1 MDICRTLLEKI
12 DGQKPKIRSSVKVW
26 YVNDSKLWYLTD
38 EQAEGYLQASHS
50 DEYKSGMQDAE
61 TNLIERNLDQI
72 VDQLE
77 MQVKVIDLGC
87 GEALKTL
94 KILRE
99 TRQRGK
105 QVIFYPVD
113 ISPRILDLAIR
124 NAEEAGIET
133 YGLQEDFEQ
142 LDQLLSKTKQA
153 LQTFYFLGANFV
165 NFNSDSILSTL
176 KANMRS
182 NDVIYFS
189 AQTSDGRI
197 SDIVAG
203 YSTSEARNFAFQ
215 TIKQLGFGSDD
226 VSYNA
231 KFNEDTRGVETYF
244 TINRIPEKLRKSKL
258 STGDE
263 IIVTTSYKPTLKDF
277 TLVAE
282 KYFAGELLFNENRNY
297 VGFLGRIK

>member
-1 MDICRTLLEKI
+1 
-12 DGQKPKIRSSVKVW
+12 
-26 YVNDSKLWYLTD
+26 
-38 EQAEGYLQASHS
+38 
-50 DEYKSGMQDAE
+50 MQDAE

-142 LDQLLSKTKQA
+142 LDQLLSK
-153 LQTFYFLGANFV
+153 N
-165 NFNSDSILSTL
+165 
-176 KANMRS
+176 
-182 NDVIYFS
+182 
-189 AQTSDGRI
+189 
-197 SDIVAG
+197 
-203 YSTSEARNFAFQ
+203 
-215 TIKQLGFGSDD
+215 
-226 VSYNA
+226 
-231 KFNEDTRGVETYF
+231 
-244 TINRIPEKLRKSKL
+244 
-258 STGDE
+258 
-263 IIVTTSYKPTLKDF
+263 
-277 TLVAE
+277 
-282 KYFAGELLFNENRNY
+282 
-297 VGFLGRIK
+297 